1 MADPT
6 TILALL
12 YGDRFDQHF
21 AVQVDRSLY
30 VRDLKDAIKAR
41 IPDCL
46 VGTSSNQLQLW
57 KVNLQIENDNMIPEI
72 DFTHGTKL
80 SPHKKISDYFDPGF
94 LPRRLALW

>member
-1 MADPT
+1 MTDPT

-12 YGDRFDQHF
+12 YVNRFDEHF

-30 VRDLKDAIKAR
+30 VGDLKDAIKAR
-41 IPDCL
+41 MPDCL

-72 DFTHGTKL
+72 DFMHGTKVQVL
-80 SPHKKISDYFDPGF
+80 SIVRPVGP
-94 LPRRLALW
+94 